1 MLPTRRRIAITATE
15 KLAVLDA
22 WVQCGNITAV
32 IKAFYSG
39 LDEFAQEQRRKLIY
53 QWRQK
58 RKGIELAC
66 KTARGRAKKKARP
79 SGTGTALPAEKL
91 VVWISELRG
100 SSLCDEL
107 LEYHSV
113 PLHLSSFA
121 KVSRDLSI
129 LLMKGIDW
137 P

>member
-1 MLPTRRRIAITATE
+1 MLPTRRRTAITAAE

-39 LDEFAQEQRRKLIY
+39 LDEF

-79 SGTGTALPAEKL
+79 SGTGTALPVEAEQEL
-91 VVWISELRG
+91 VVWINELRG
-100 SSLCDEL
+100 E
-107 LEYHSV
+107 
-113 PLHLSSFA
+113 F
-121 KVSRDLSI
+121 DLR
-129 LLMKGIDW
+129 
-137 P
+137 

>member
-1 MLPTRRRIAITATE
+1 MLPTRRRTAITAAE
-15 KLAVLDA
+15 KLAVLDS

-79 SGTGTALPAEKL
+79 SGTGTALPAEA
-91 VVWISELRG
+91 
-100 SSLCDEL
+100 D
-107 LEYHSV
+107 
-113 PLHLSSFA
+113 
-121 KVSRDLSI
+121 
-129 LLMKGIDW
+129 
-137 P
+137 